1 MTATSG
7 KEFQLQDSLPTVLA
21 AFYKLV
27 LGNNINYSRG
37 KTPSQHQLA
46 SRPCLRP
53 LELVSSKILSR
64 DSIRVNGV
72 DIILRSKTSLPACSF
87 LNTIE
92 IALIKSQSSEFSSG
106 YPWVPQQYFCFV
118 DLNRQCVFPSI
129 SSWTNKP
136 GNKEMT
142 QECCSLRL
150 VAERKEETSFEKWW
164 GGGEH
169 QYPGTYG
176 CSSSKSCVGCYLLGP
191 FRLPGQLPGIERK
204 TKMLII
210 CPNSSNENE

>member
-46 SRPCLRP
+46 SRPCPRP

>member
-1 MTATSG
+1 MGWPLHLGKSSSSKILHPLCWQHSTSSSW
-7 KEFQLQDSLPTVLA
+7 ETIIDYF
-21 AFYKLV
+21 
-27 LGNNINYSRG
+27 RG

-46 SRPCLRP
+46 SRPCPRP
-53 LELVSSKILSR
+53 LELVSSKMLSR

-72 DIILRSKTSLPACSF
+72 DIILRSKASLSACSF

-164 GGGEH
+164 GGGD
-169 QYPGTYG
+169 
-176 CSSSKSCVGCYLLGP
+176 
-191 FRLPGQLPGIERK
+191 IW
-204 TKMLII
+204 MLFF
-210 CPNSSNENE
+210 